1 MELSISSQA
10 LSTERGSVPCSDAF
24 LIDAN
29 RAEALA
35 TTESANSEENTLGE
49 ETTQATLPVQKVSSP
64 GRLDRELMP
73 CSRVI
78 GEGVAAA
85 PDAAVHMSR
94 SRASC
99 AFAADAAVSRSAL
112 SASAISRCI
121 WWKRPLRRSVV
132 AFAASSA
139 RLVRVARLT
148 RSRSRRGRPGL
159 GMSPGAGALPRS
171 ERPTDGAPTRSLW
184 IVCAL
189 LVFFIFSV
197 LPTPPTQ
204 CWAMVWVIGPLN

>member
-1 MELSISSQA
+1 M
-10 LSTERGSVPCSDAF
+10 VPSKKA
-24 LIDAN
+24 A
-29 RAEALA
+29 
-35 TTESANSEENTLGE
+35 
-49 ETTQATLPVQKVSSP
+49 PP
-64 GRLDRELMP
+64 GHSDRELMP
-73 CSRVI
+73 SSRVG
-78 GEGVAAA
+78 GESVAAA

-94 SRASC
+94 SRACC
-99 AFAADAAVSRSAL
+99 AFAAAAAASRSVL
-112 SASAISRCI
+112 SASAMSRCI
-121 WWKRPLRRSVV
+121 WWRRPLRRSVV

>member
-35 TTESANSEENTLGE
+35 TTESANSEENSTLGE

-132 AFAASSA
+132 AFATSSA
-139 RLVRVARLT
+139 RLVRAASVDTFKEPSPVSWPRDEPSRWRAVELGEASRW
-148 RSRSRRGRPGL
+148 RSTEPG
-159 GMSPGAGALPRS
+159 
-171 ERPTDGAPTRSLW
+171 DGWR
-184 IVCAL
+184 
-189 LVFFIFSV
+189 
-197 LPTPPTQ
+197 
-204 CWAMVWVIGPLN
+204 